1 MDRRDITGHVYTQP
15 MDKDMDKD
23 NQALP
28 RSEEGKESNGA
39 ATDMYM

>member
-15 MDKDMDKD
+15 MDKD